1 MQYNSKCCKT
11 VMSSLSGDSSI
22 QGHIFPNGDLL
33 TPFRFGALKKTR
45 KSMKTFFL
53 SVFNLL
59 SNQSRHPPLSPYLVK
74 LGSAVQR
81 LY

>member
-33 TPFRFGALKKTR
+33 TPFRFGALKKQER
-45 KSMKTFFL
+45 
-53 SVFNLL
+53 V
-59 SNQSRHPPLSPYLVK
+59 
-74 LGSAVQR
+74 
-81 LY
+81 